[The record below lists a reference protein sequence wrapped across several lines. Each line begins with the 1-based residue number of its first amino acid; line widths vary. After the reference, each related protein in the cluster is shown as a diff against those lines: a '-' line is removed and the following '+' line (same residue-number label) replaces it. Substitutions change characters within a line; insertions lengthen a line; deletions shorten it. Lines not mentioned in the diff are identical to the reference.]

1 MVGERGCAVGGV
13 DGSAHGVTRDQE
25 SMEVN
30 VRL

>member
-1 MVGERGCAVGGV
+1 MWVCGGWAGGV